1 MFGLGGFFMTYQDI
15 WLILAVVLGTQ
26 VIIWSLYF
34 YWAGQAVEKIKTQ
47 CSQQGEHILIGPGKA
62 TYQGWTRR
70 FGIAQTMGRIV
81 LTEKRLL
88 FKRPLQADIDIP
100 LDEVLSVSDT
110 AQCLK
115 IKHTSSSYLSLVL
128 KDKTEIVFMV
138 HNQKEWISNIQS
150 RIKTT

>member
-1 MFGLGGFFMTYQDI
+1 MIRQNI
-15 WLILAVVLGTQ
+15 WLIVTIVLGTE
-26 VIIWSLYF
+26 VIIWALYL
-34 YWAGQAVEKIKTQ
+34 YWASRVVEKIKTQ
-47 CSQQGEHILIGPGKA
+47 CSQQGENILIGPGKA
-62 TYQGWTRR
+62 TYQGWTKR
-70 FGIAQTMGRIV
+70 FGIAKTMGRIA

-88 FKRPLQADIDIP
+88 FKRPLKADINIP

-110 AQCLK
+110 VQCLK

-128 KDKTEIVFMV
+128 KDKTEIVFLV